1 MKKKISFVTLSLIL
15 AVGLHLNAQKMPTM
29 IRNIE
34 GVKEYQLENGLK
46 VLLMQDA
53 TQNNILV
60 NIIYN
65 VGSRHEGYGETG
77 MAHLLEHMLFK
88 SCKNFKDIKKAIAD
102 RGAQAN
108 GTTWYDRTN
117 YYEVLPAVDSNLRW
131 AIEMEADRMINAKIL
146 KEELEKEFS
155 VVRNEFEIGENNP
168 SGVLQERILS
178 TMYLWHNYGNSTI
191 GSRED
196 IERVPVENL
205 RAFYKKFY
213 QPDNA
218 TILIA
223 GKFDENKALEYILKN
238 LGSISKPTRVLQPTY
253 TVEPPQ
259 DGERYVE
266 LKRNGDEKI
275 APLL

>member
-1 MKKKISFVTLSLIL
+1 MKKKISLVTLSLIL
-15 AVGLHLNAQKMPTM
+15 AIGLHLNAQKMPTM

-117 YYEVLPAVDSNLRW
+117 YYEVLPAVDSNLKW
-131 AIEMEADRMINAKIL
+131 AIEM
-146 KEELEKEFS
+146 
-155 VVRNEFEIGENNP
+155 
-168 SGVLQERILS
+168 
-178 TMYLWHNYGNSTI
+178 
-191 GSRED
+191 
-196 IERVPVENL
+196 
-205 RAFYKKFY
+205 
-213 QPDNA
+213 
-218 TILIA
+218 
-223 GKFDENKALEYILKN
+223 
-238 LGSISKPTRVLQPTY
+238 
-253 TVEPPQ
+253 
-259 DGERYVE
+259 
-266 LKRNGDEKI
+266 
-275 APLL
+275 